1 MFFIG
6 RILLHFFYLPSE
18 HNGGQKTGT
27 NFINIILKVEICY
40 ECRAT
45 LGYEQQKQSSQGG
58 LCKRGG
64 VNRR

>member
-27 NFINIILKVEICY
+27 NFINIILKVEINLQHGG
-40 ECRAT
+40 T
-45 LGYEQQKQSSQGG
+45 QKHILPIFNYKNKS
-58 LCKRGG
+58 
-64 VNRR
+64 VT